1 MSESA
6 LAFFF
11 GAAFGFAAAFGL
23 AVAPAGR
30 PRGFAGPAAFFVAAT
45 FGFAAALVAF
55 AGFAGGAKSE
65 LAPSSKTESSI
76 RESSIAGYCRVPKD
90 EKKKLKTIN
99 ALYREVQAM

>member
-1 MSESA
+1 
-6 LAFFF
+6 
-11 GAAFGFAAAFGL
+11 
-23 AVAPAGR
+23 
-30 PRGFAGPAAFFVAAT
+30 
-45 FGFAAALVAF
+45 VAF